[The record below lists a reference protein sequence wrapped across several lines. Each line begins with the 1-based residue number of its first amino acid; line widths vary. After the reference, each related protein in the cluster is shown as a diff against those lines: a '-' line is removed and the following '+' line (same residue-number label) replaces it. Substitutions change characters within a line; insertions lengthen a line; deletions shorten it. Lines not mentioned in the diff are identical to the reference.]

1 MLSVLH
7 LYLKRNCWEPYKCTL
22 INVLF
27 TEAYTDLLK
36 YPLLVL
42 GTKPVG
48 SALGAGYTAVCAD
61 LPPCDPC
68 TRFVHQAGYTA
79 VWADLPPC
87 DPCTRFVHQA
97 GKTLLSSNSC
107 FMTISPPARVLLL
120 ILVKVFSL

>member
-61 LPPCDPC
+61 LQQ
-68 TRFVHQAGYTA
+68 FGHQ
-79 VWADLPPC
+79 V
-87 DPCTRFVHQA
+87 
-97 GKTLLSSNSC
+97 GKTFLSSNSC
-107 FMTISPPARVLLL
+107 FMIVSPPARVLLL
-120 ILVKVFSL
+120 ILISESVY

>member
-1 MLSVLH
+1 MVATYPGSIQSTGH
-7 LYLKRNCWEPYKCTL
+7 NHKTTAKTKEAKK
-22 INVLF
+22 NVLF

-68 TRFVHQAGYTA
+68 NRFVHK
-79 VWADLPPC
+79 
-87 DPCTRFVHQA
+87 A
-97 GKTLLSSNSC
+97 GKTFLSSNSS
-107 FMTISPPARVLLL
+107 FMTVSPPARVLLL
-120 ILVKVFSL
+120 ILVNVLSL

>member
-1 MLSVLH
+1 M
-7 LYLKRNCWEPYKCTL
+7 PYKCTL

-27 TEAYTDLLK
+27 TEAYTELLK

-68 TRFVHQAGYTA
+68 N
-79 VWADLPPC
+79 
-87 DPCTRFVHQA
+87 RFVHQA
-97 GKTLLSSNSC
+97 GKTFLSSNSC
-107 FMTISPPARVLLL
+107 FMTVSPPARDLLL
-120 ILVKVFSL
+120 ILISESVY